1 MKLKNIHKI
10 FPSLTRQRKTSS
22 SLPRSLGNKYYIMR
36 HGQAVSNVKDI
47 ISCWP
52 EKFNNP
58 LTKIGRGQV
67 KETIQKI
74 KETKIDY
81 IFASDIL
88 RTKQT
93 AELVGKALK
102 IKPKFDKRLRELN
115 VGSFNGIAFE
125 KLKDF
130 YGEKGYRRFKLK
142 PRNGETYIDIQK
154 RMVSFLR
161 DIDKKHKDKNILIV
175 SHELPLILLDV
186 AVKRIPNKNFYK
198 KREKVNTAEF
208 KDLN

>member
-1 MKLKNIHKI
+1 
-10 FPSLTRQRKTSS
+10 
-22 SLPRSLGNKYYIMR
+22 MR

-47 ISCWP
+47 TSCWP

-93 AELVGKALK
+93 SELVGKAIK
-102 IKPKFDKRLRELN
+102 VKPKFDKRLRELN
-115 VGSFNGIAFE
+115 AGIFNGIAFE

-142 PRNGETYIDIQK
+142 PKNGETYIDIQK
-154 RMVSFLR
+154 RMVSFLK
-161 DIDKKHKDKNILIV
+161 DTDKKYKGKSILII

-186 AVKRIPNKNFYK
+186 LVKGIPNKDFYT
-198 KREKVNTAEF
+198 KREKINTAEF
-208 KDLN
+208 RDLN